1 MWSFRLKIIN
11 ENNKIANFLE
21 FQWKNSTTKSNDVNI
36 VTTIIGDSSWNAMV
50 AGSKFTEWPDFG
62 TYSKGHIVLQDHG
75 NYVAFRNIKIK
86 VRFLFLFL

>member
-36 VTTIIGDSSWNAMV
+36 VTKCNEYSRNKEKTRIISFNKKELKLVINRCISSKINNKI
-50 AGSKFTEWPDFG
+50 S
-62 TYSKGHIVLQDHG
+62 
-75 NYVAFRNIKIK
+75 NNIKIK
-86 VRFLFLFL
+86 YK